1 MTEAQELAAK
11 AAALR
16 DQSDALNLAMHAD
29 GVTEDERQELAAK
42 KRPIDAE
49 AFDLEQRVR
58 ALEEAAYGS
67 DAVSAT
73 VDAPAININGGGA

>member
-29 GVTEDERQELAAK
+29 GVTEEEREELAAK

-49 AFDLEQRVR
+49 AFDLEQQVR
-58 ALEEAAYGS
+58 ALEEAAYDGS
-67 DAVSAT
+67 ETNAVVQA
-73 VDAPAININGGGA
+73 APININGGGA

>member
-29 GVTEDERQELAAK
+29 GVTEDERQEFAAK

-58 ALEEAAYGS
+58 ALEEAAYDGS
-67 DAVSAT
+67 EVSES
-73 VDAPAININGGGA
+73 VLAPPININGGGA